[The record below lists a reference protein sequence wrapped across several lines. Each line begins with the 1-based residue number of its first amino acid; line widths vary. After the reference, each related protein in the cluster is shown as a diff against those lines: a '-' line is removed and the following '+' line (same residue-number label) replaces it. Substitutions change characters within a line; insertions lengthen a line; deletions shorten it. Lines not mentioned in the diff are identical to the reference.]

1 MRRRIGALLMRTP
14 HPMVLTMDNYLGR
27 IVRIYDSNKSVH
39 GILDTVDIAYARYR
53 KIVHVSILF

>member
-1 MRRRIGALLMRTP
+1 MRTP